1 MDGLQAFRLD
11 GQTALVTG
19 SSDGLGFEMALLLA
33 QAGARVLVNGRNVQ
47 RVADAVSRIGD
58 NAAPMPF
65 DAANPDEV
73 TAALDQIEALGGLQ
87 ILVNNV
93 GMRNRRTL
101 PEFTRD
107 DVRKLIDVDLITPFM
122 LAQRAGAAMAQAGYG
137 RIVNISSIAGLI
149 AQSGDA
155 AYTTAKAGL
164 NGMTKALAA
173 ELGPQGVNVNAIAP
187 GFFNTAPNAQAV
199 SDPVVAEKLKQSSA
213 LGRWG
218 EPAELA
224 PAVLFLASPAA
235 SYLTG
240 QVLAVDGGYVSH
252 Y

>member
-1 MDGLQAFRLD
+1 LSGLDLFRLD
-11 GQTALVTG
+11 RQRALVTG
-19 SSDGLGFEMALLLA
+19 SSDGLGYEMAALMA
-33 QAGARVLVNGRNVQ
+33 QAGARVWINGRDPGRAQ
-47 RVADAVSRIGD
+47 AAAERIGD
-58 NAAPMPF
+58 LATPLPF
-65 DAANPDEV
+65 DAGDENAV
-73 TAALDQIEALGGLQ
+73 AAALDRIEGEGGLQ

-93 GMRNRRTL
+93 GMRDRRTL
-101 PEFTRD
+101 PEFSRN
-107 DVRKLIDVDLITPFM
+107 DVRHLIDVDLITPFM
-122 LAQRAGAAMAQAGYG
+122 LAQRAGAMMAANGYG

-149 AQSGDA
+149 AQPGDP

-164 NGMTKALAA
+164 NGLTKALAA

-187 GFFNTAPNAQAV
+187 GYFRTAPNAQAAA
-199 SDPVVAEKLKQSSA
+199 DPAVAEKLNQSSA

-235 SYLTG
+235 SYVTG
-240 QVLAVDGGYVSH
+240 QVLAVDGGYTSH